1 MKTSAPTS
9 ASGADSLPPAG
20 PQSWRQTL
28 PLIGPQSALFLDFDG
43 TLVELAAQPEA
54 VLLSPDLIPVLAQLA
69 VRLSGALAIVSGRP
83 LTELDNFLAPLR
95 LPVAAEHGAQ
105 QRLVSGEVV
114 KLAAPDLQEVAQRV
128 TALAQR
134 HPGLRAEIK
143 SAAIALH
150 YRHAPGLEALALQ
163 AMTEAAGS
171 TPQLELLRGKYVF
184 EIKPAGI
191 SKGSAI
197 EAFMTAPPFAGR
209 LPLFAG
215 DDVTDEAGFS
225 AVQQLGGH
233 GIKVGEGATLANYR
247 CATPAAMLQ
256 WLQAAGHEQAFASA
270 SSETEKNRGGIN
282 T

>member
-43 TLVELAAQPEA
+43 TLVELAAQPDA
-54 VLLSPDLIPVLAQLA
+54 VLLSPDLIPGLAQLA
-69 VRLSGALAIVSGRP
+69 VRLSGALAM
-83 LTELDNFLAPLR
+83 
-95 LPVAAEHGAQ
+95 AAC
-105 QRLVSGEVV
+105 
-114 KLAAPDLQEVAQRV
+114 
-128 TALAQR
+128 
-134 HPGLRAEIK
+134 
-143 SAAIALH
+143 
-150 YRHAPGLEALALQ
+150 
-163 AMTEAAGS
+163 
-171 TPQLELLRGKYVF
+171 
-184 EIKPAGI
+184 I

-256 WLQAAGHEQAFASA
+256 WLQAAGHEQAFAS
-270 SSETEKNRGGIN
+270 
-282 T
+282 